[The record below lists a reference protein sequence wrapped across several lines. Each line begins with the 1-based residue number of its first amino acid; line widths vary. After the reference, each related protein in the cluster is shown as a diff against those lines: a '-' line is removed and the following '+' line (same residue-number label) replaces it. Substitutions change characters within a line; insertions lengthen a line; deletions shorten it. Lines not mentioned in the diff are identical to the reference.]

1 MICIVKIMQIRD
13 LCAMKDLD
21 FEMVKYAGHESAK
34 FTLYCKRQTKR
45 QAMLLLPS
53 LLRFFS

>member
-1 MICIVKIMQIRD
+1 
-13 LCAMKDLD
+13 MKDLD